1 MRASLSL
8 SLGKEAPAFELQG
21 QEEVGRVI
29 AFIFWWGCHQV

>member
-8 SLGKEAPAFELQG
+8 SLGREAPAFELQG
-21 QEEVGRVI
+21 QEKVGRVI